1 MLTAFRDFIPTDLTS
16 ASQHPQP
23 NTLQNCPQK
32 LGTAGAPCRGGV
44 DPAHLGPSH
53 CRVGGPT
60 LHTHCQAARQAV
72 QVTAAYT
79 PEEQCW
85 GTCIPTRQVC
95 HQPSRTFT
103 SADHQSSCSLSLKR
117 KCRLCKCALYA
128 LRPSGNDKG
137 PGVKFTF
144 SSNKHLHD
152 GHNWARTFHVNA
164 LPARQG
170 GRPFRAGTRDT
181 GGTHK
186 EGPALKPGG

>member
-1 MLTAFRDFIPTDLTS
+1 MHRA
-16 ASQHPQP
+16 
-23 NTLQNCPQK
+23 
-32 LGTAGAPCRGGV
+32 AGASTLHTW
-44 DPAHLGPSH
+44 DPADVGASTLHTWDPPIAGW
-53 CRVGGPT
+53 GGPT

-117 KCRLCKCALYA
+117 KCRLCKCVLYA

-164 LPARQG
+164 LPARPMSV
-170 GRPFRAGTRDT
+170 GRMTLQSWDA
-181 GGTHK
+181 
-186 EGPALKPGG
+186 